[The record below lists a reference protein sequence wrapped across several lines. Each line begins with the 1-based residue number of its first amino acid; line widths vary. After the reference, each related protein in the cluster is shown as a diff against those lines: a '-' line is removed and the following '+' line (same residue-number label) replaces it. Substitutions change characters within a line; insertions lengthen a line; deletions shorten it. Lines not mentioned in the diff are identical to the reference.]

1 MSRLF
6 GILCGHERKSGD
18 VCGEEF
24 AAQARRERRAY
35 PASGS
40 VRSEQRRLGR
50 KEPPPGGL
58 RPIWPGASLL
68 VSHSPTAGD
77 APSSRLAP
85 SQMGR
90 NKRHWIYAH
99 GQLGIVVEEEL
110 VGVRAQADG
119 VGFLAFVA

>member
-1 MSRLF
+1 WR
-6 GILCGHERKSGD
+6 G
-18 VCGEEF
+18 VCGPGK
-24 AAQARRERRAY
+24 ARATSISHQWICKERAT
-35 PASGS
+35 
-40 VRSEQRRLGR
+40 RRLGR

-99 GQLGIVVEEEL
+99 DHLRIVVEEEL
-110 VGVRAQADG
+110 VGVGAQ
-119 VGFLAFVA
+119 